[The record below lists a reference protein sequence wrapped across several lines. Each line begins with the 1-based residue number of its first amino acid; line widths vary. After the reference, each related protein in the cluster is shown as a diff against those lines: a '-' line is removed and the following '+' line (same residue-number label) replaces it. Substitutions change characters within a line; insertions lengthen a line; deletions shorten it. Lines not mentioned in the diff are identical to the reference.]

1 MSIYSF
7 FCRGNKTIFKLQ
19 SNPCLYFFKSA
30 HGKKQTFSI
39 ISKVNKINRGKIT
52 KEGNQFGFEL
62 FEGYPGWVSRRF
74 FLSPGVRRIEVD
86 CQPAI
91 TSGSRNRG
99 LPFEK
104 LGMIPLFGLVHEHLQ
119 LSIIAL
125 FTRIRRY
132 LWKRMFFSPFSK
144 KYASTCSVFE

>member
-19 SNPCLYFFKSA
+19 SNPCFYFFKSA
-30 HGKKQTFSI
+30 HGKKETFSI
-39 ISKVNKINRGKIT
+39 ISTVNKINRGKIT

-104 LGMIPLFGLVHEHLQ
+104 LGMISPIWFGTWTS
-119 LSIIAL
+119 SIINYSSVHSYSPI
-125 FTRIRRY
+125 FVETDV
-132 LWKRMFFSPFSK
+132 FFSIFK
-144 KYASTCSVFE
+144 KIRVHV